1 MRLARVTGT
10 VTATVKEAGLSGLRL
25 LLVDVVDGAGTVLE
39 PGRVVADG
47 LGAGPGETVLIV
59 EGSAARM
66 AGASAGVA
74 VDAAVA
80 AIVDQVDVVHSGAE
94 AAKAPARP
102 SRKRA
107 SGK

>member
-47 LGAGPGETVLIV
+47 LGAGPGETVLLV

-66 AGASAGVA
+66 VGASAGVA
-74 VDAAVA
+74 VDAAVS
-80 AIVDQVDVVHSGAE
+80 AIVEHVE
-94 AAKAPARP
+94 IAAAPAP
-102 SRKRA
+102 SRRRA
-107 SGK
+107 ARK